1 MSISRVEL
9 MNSLRARID
18 NPPPLVEAPQLA
30 PAIDVMA
37 LSNMQ
42 QAALMT
48 MMVSHVKN
56 ALIARLLED
65 SQDRPGMPE
74 YRDLRRIGFAEWKP
88 GKRLHDLTPVGLL
101 AGRTLQEKLCHQF
114 DIHYLVPHAS
124 KSGWE
129 TRFSCPCGFSCNV
142 RRSPTAPGNAA
153 VRHAS
158 YVRTQQRLAGLVGAL
173 KMPTEG

>member
-1 MSISRVEL
+1 MSLSRVEL

-18 NPPPLVEAPQLA
+18 NPPPLVEAPQVA
-30 PAIDVMA
+30 PAIDVMV

-42 QAALMT
+42 KAALMT
-48 MMVSHVKN
+48 MMESHVKN

-74 YRDLRRIGFAEWKP
+74 YRDLRRIGFAEWKS
-88 GKRLHDLTPVGLL
+88 GKRLHDLTEVGRL
-101 AGRTLQEKLCHQF
+101 AGRTLQENLCKQF
-114 DIHYLVPHAS
+114 DVHLLVPHQART
-124 KSGWE
+124 GWE
-129 TRFSCPCGFSCNV
+129 VRFSCPCGFSCNV

-153 VRHAS
+153 VRHQS
-158 YVRTQQRLAGLVGAL
+158 YLRTQQRLAGLVGAL